1 MEYVFLIL
9 ALLSAVASVAMLIG
23 NVLNHGLRV
32 LLTIRG
38 VKLIAIKLIF
48 CSIPKTKILYH
59 YNSYL

>member
-38 VKLIAIKLIF
+38 VKLPLIF
-48 CSIPKTKILYH
+48 FA
-59 YNSYL
+59 SYIVCYLLFLFISS